1 MNSECYFHGKWLI
14 TVIVVNQNDDASA
27 SHFLR
32 LKLFEA
38 PTKESLSTK
47 LCSGVFFRRISHKM
61 QIYQSKPFNI
71 SYMHFL

>member
-1 MNSECYFHGKWLI
+1 MPFVKLRNKKTNRQHTLMGWKMNSECYFHGKWLI

-38 PTKESLSTK
+38 PYER
-47 LCSGVFFRRISHKM
+47 FFTNQTM
-61 QIYQSKPFNI
+61 
-71 SYMHFL
+71 